1 MKNIAVVLL
10 SLLLSAC
17 AGVPENIKPVTD
29 FELERYLGKWYEI
42 ARLDHR
48 FERGLNNVTAVYA
61 MNDDGTVRVIN
72 KGYSS
77 KNKEWEEATGKAK
90 FVGSPDVGH
99 LEVSFF
105 GPFYGAYVIFELD
118 KENYQ
123 YAFITGSENTLWL
136 LSRTP
141 TVSDELKNHFINT
154 VDKLGYNSDA
164 LIFVA
169 QE

>member
-90 FVGSPDVGH
+90 FAGSPDVGH